1 MAQAVRCLG
10 IRGRAAI
17 VALSRAAVSFHPY
30 TELINKE
37 TEMTGV
43 LRSSRVPSFRRLCET
58 RRAGNSPFLSR
69 RCAVSISTAAQN
81 LS

>member
-17 VALSRAAVSFHPY
+17 VALSRAAVSFHPC

-43 LRSSRVPSFRRLCET
+43 SDHLAFRASVAYAKHAERET
-58 RRAGNSPFLSR
+58 HLS
-69 RCAVSISTAAQN
+69 
-81 LS
+81 